1 MCEGERTNVVA
12 NGKEDTDV
20 LLVRRPALEG
30 GIGPPLLAR
39 MRLLA
44 GSLVPPLEALEDA
57 FFFSVLAFSRSS
69 SCF

>member
-1 MCEGERTNVVA
+1 MCEGERTNVLVT
-12 NGKEDTDV
+12 GKEDTDM
-20 LLVRRPALEG
+20 LVRRPALAG

-44 GSLVPPLEALEDA
+44 GSLLPPLEALEDA
-57 FFFSVLAFSRSS
+57 FFFSVLAFSSSS